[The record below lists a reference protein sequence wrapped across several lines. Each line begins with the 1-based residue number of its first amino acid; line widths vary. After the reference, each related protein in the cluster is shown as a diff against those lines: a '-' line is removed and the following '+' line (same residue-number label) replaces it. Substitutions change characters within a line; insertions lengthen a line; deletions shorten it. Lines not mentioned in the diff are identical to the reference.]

1 MRNRA
6 SRIATWTSAIVVAA
20 CAACRDSA
28 TAPVVTCTE
37 IAMAGI
43 VVEVTSAATGGPLG
57 DGSVMTLRDGSYSET
72 VDLVSGNALLG
83 AWERPGTYDVSVAR
97 AGFDTWTRNGVVVEE
112 SDDGC
117 HVVQVVLQAAL
128 QPASG
133 S

>member
-1 MRNRA
+1 MRNRT
-6 SRIATWTSAIVVAA
+6 SRIGAWTSAVVLTA

-28 TAPVVTCTE
+28 TAPVACTE

-57 DGSVMTLRDGSYSET
+57 DGSVMTLRDGSYVET

-83 AWERPGTYDVSVAR
+83 AWERPGTYDVAVAR
-97 AGFDTWTRNGVVVEE
+97 DGFQTWTRNGVLVEE
-112 SDDGC
+112 DDDGC

-128 QPASG
+128 QPR
-133 S
+133 

>member
-1 MRNRA
+1 MRNTA
-6 SRIATWTSAIVVAA
+6 SRKAIWASVIVLA
-20 CAACRDSA
+20 CAACRESA
-28 TAPVVTCTE
+28 TDPVVACTE

-43 VVEVTSAATGGPLG
+43 VVEVTNAATGGTLG
-57 DGSVMTLRDGSYSET
+57 DGSVMTLRDGSYTET

-97 AGFDTWTRNGVVVEE
+97 DGFQTWTRTGVRVVEA
-112 SDDGC
+112 DDGC

-128 QPASG
+128 QPVSG